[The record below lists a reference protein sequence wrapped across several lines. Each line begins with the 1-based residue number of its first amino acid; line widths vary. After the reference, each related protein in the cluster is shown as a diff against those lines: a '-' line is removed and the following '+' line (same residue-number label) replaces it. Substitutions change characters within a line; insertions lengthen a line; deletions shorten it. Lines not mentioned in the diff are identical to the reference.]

1 MLTPR
6 YASRHDMSL
15 SRRNR
20 NLYHIEIFS
29 ENYIEFV
36 IRQIYPVGFSQH
48 IDKTR
53 NLRRLAAEDSNP
65 ARSAFVK
72 NASFLIVKL
81 EGRQPIFAF
90 RTKNLQFFANG
101 EFEEVFAINSK
112 QNKEKAQVIRRCIA
126 EHFDEVLRRICRKN
140 RTWFESSTA
149 NRRKIIRT

>member
-1 MLTPR
+1 MF
-6 YASRHDMSL
+6 
-15 SRRNR
+15 
-20 NLYHIEIFS
+20 IFEI
-29 ENYIEFV
+29 
-36 IRQIYPVGFSQH
+36 VGFGGFRRTAYSVHPKGCTLQCYY
-48 IDKTR
+48 TN
-53 NLRRLAAEDSNP
+53 NLLNNNLSYNQKEVRITPFRLAAEDSNP

-149 NRRKIIRT
+149 TYIYNMLVF